1 MLRKIFPVF
10 AILLFTSL
18 SLLAQQPKVK
28 EVMVEFKTNKGVF
41 VVKLYNET
49 PKHRD
54 NFLKLIANKSY
65 DNIIF
70 HRIIN
75 GFMIQ
80 AGGNVL
86 NGDEE
91 TKKELEERYKE
102 TIEAEFMYPTL
113 FHKQG
118 ALAAARVGDGEN
130 PEKKSSSFQF
140 YIVTGKFFL
149 DHELDKT
156 FVKKGL
162 PLPKEIKDIYLSKG
176 GAPHLDGEYTVFGE
190 IVKGDKVIDKI
201 QHVDTNDEDQPI
213 KPVYIKSAKIIEK

>member
-1 MLRKIFPVF
+1 MLRTIFITLTVI
-10 AILLFTSL
+10 ALTTL
-18 SLLAQQPKVK
+18 SVLAQSLTEK
-28 EVMVEFKTNKGVF
+28 EVMIEFKTNKGTF
-41 VVKLYNET
+41 IVKLYNET

-54 NFLKLIANKSY
+54 NFLKLVRNNSY

-70 HRIIN
+70 HRVIN

-86 NGDEE
+86 KGNEE
-91 TKKELEERYKE
+91 TKAQLEERHKE
-102 TIEAEFMYPTL
+102 TLEAEFIYPKL

-118 ALAAARVGDGEN
+118 VLAAARVGDDEN

-149 DHELDKT
+149 DHELEKM
-156 FVKKGL
+156 FKKKGL
-162 PLPKEIKDIYLSKG
+162 PLPKEVKDVYLGKG

-190 IVKGDKVIDKI
+190 VIKGDRVIDKI
-201 QHVDTNDEDQPI
+201 QHIETDDEDAPI
-213 KPVYIKSAKIIEK
+213 KPVYIKSTKIIDK